1 MEQKVIIF
9 TRTSSG
15 IGYETAEGRN
25 DVLVDNAG
33 YGSYGAVE
41 DVSME
46 DHRNGCQTA
55 RFHAQHSSDTM
66 VRPDYDARK
75 LTAYRRVAKLGT
87 Q

>member
-1 MEQKVIIF
+1 MKPPK
-9 TRTSSG
+9 
-15 IGYETAEGRN
+15 EGTI
-25 DVLVDNAG
+25 AG
-33 YGSYGAVE
+33 RQRWLWLYGAVE

-46 DHRNGCQTA
+46 DHRNGCQTD

-66 VRPDYDARK
+66 VRSDYDARK